1 MTCSFRYANGPLIGS
16 RYAPSMGVGELRIK
30 GRVLL
35 DTEPVEGAYVTLN
48 SAETFIAER
57 RTGPDGSY
65 EFHITPGAWVLNVR
79 AAGAEAETRN
89 VAHDKGG
96 EIEEDFDLSPSGK

>member
-1 MTCSFRYANGPLIGS
+1 MTCSFRYANGLLTGS
-16 RYAPSMGVGELRIK
+16 RYAPSMGVGGLRIR

-35 DTEPVEGAYVTLN
+35 DTEPVDGAYVTLN

-65 EFHITPGAWVLNVR
+65 EFHITPGAWVLNAR
-79 AAGAEAETRN
+79 AAGAEAATRS
-89 VAHDKGG
+89 VEREQGG
-96 EIEEDFDLSPSGK
+96 ELECNFELARA

>member
-1 MTCSFRYANGPLIGS
+1 
-16 RYAPSMGVGELRIK
+16 MGVGELRIK

-35 DTEPVEGAYVTLN
+35 DTQPVEGAYVTLN

-65 EFHITPGAWVLNVR
+65 EFHITPGTWVLNVR
-79 AAGAEAETRN
+79 AAGAEAATRS
-89 VAHDKGG
+89 VAQDQGG
-96 EIEEDFDLSPSGK
+96 ELEENFDLARAD

>member
-1 MTCSFRYANGPLIGS
+1 
-16 RYAPSMGVGELRIK
+16 MGVGELRIK

-57 RTGPDGSY
+57 RTGPDGVY
-65 EFHITPGAWVLNVR
+65 EFHITPGEWTLNVR
-79 AAGAEAETRN
+79 AAGAEAATRDI
-89 VAHDKGG
+89 AQDKGG
-96 EIEEDFDLSPSGK
+96 ELEEDFDLARPGGAGASPA